1 MPEADRPDAHPAADS
16 DLRTALLD
24 QLALMIDEVEALR
37 PVVGQVPEA
46 LQQMPTTDTG
56 LSLRQTYAQ
65 IAAYDEHVVLPQV
78 RQAAAGEPLDPASD
92 DELGEEGAVVND
104 QPIDALLDRVQ
115 AARQSVV
122 DALGALPAE
131 RWTRPVT
138 ALAHRI
144 TQRDA
149 DLLRAVGYHLEAAMP
164 SRARG
169 KT

>member
-1 MPEADRPDAHPAADS
+1 MPEGERSEETPAGE
-16 DLRTALLD
+16 DLRAALLD
-24 QLALMIDEVEALR
+24 QLAYLIDEVEALR

-46 LQQMPTTDTG
+46 LQQLPTTDTG
-56 LSLRQTYAQ
+56 LSLRQTYGR

-78 RQAAAGEPLDPASD
+78 QQAAAGEPLTLPGD
-92 DELGEEGAVVND
+92 DVLAEGDAAVND

-115 AARQSVV
+115 AARQAVV
-122 DALGALPAE
+122 DALDALPPE

-138 ALAHRI
+138 ALAHRV

-164 SRARG
+164 GRARS
-169 KT
+169 KK